1 MFQYENHKGQRQPDE
16 QEEESAGKVGDC
28 QWRLPGT
35 SGLVGGALVGPLDV
49 TIRDMIAVTILEQI
63 QQPEG

>member
-1 MFQYENHKGQRQPDE
+1 MFQDENEKGQRQADE
-16 QEEESAGKVGDC
+16 QDEESAGKVGDF

-49 TIRDMIAVTILEQI
+49 TIRDMIPVTVLPQI
-63 QQPEG
+63 QQPGG